1 MLYVYTHR
9 YLYPILRVLKFQ
21 IKRMVVCVTRYSG
34 NPLLVMMAA
43 FSFLLISLL
52 SLPLIDTVSG
62 TSQSAPTIDI
72 VLDEE
77 EKNISETLPV
87 SIYSNKLLP
96 DLCVQ
101 VLVKRKG
108 IQPTWP
114 EQDQSDLPFL
124 PSNGHKTREL
134 SVTFDCSGTALFNSS
149 VGVTV
154 SIFFPD
160 DNGCRTK
167 PDQDNLLGKGTA
179 VLYDD
184 RGIVCL

>member
-9 YLYPILRVLKFQ
+9 HLYPLRVLKFQ

-52 SLPLIDTVSG
+52 SLPLIDTTDNSG
-62 TSQSAPTIDI
+62 TSVSAPTIDI

-87 SIYSNKLLP
+87 SIYSNKPLP

-134 SVTFDCSGTALFNSS
+134 SVTFDSSGTALFNSS

-154 SIFFPD
+154 SIFPTD
-160 DNGCRTK
+160 DNGCTTK
-167 PDQDNLLGKGTA
+167 DHLLGKGTA

-184 RGIVCL
+184 RGIVYL